1 MKHNS
6 YSSAAMSGTC
16 KHEVSKQEDFMS
28 KTSLTMSGMHEVNM
42 EEVNNFEKLTKKQ
55 CGCE

>member
-16 KHEVSKQEDFMS
+16 KHEVSKQEDFMLN
-28 KTSLTMSGMHEVNM
+28 TSLTISGMHEVNV
-42 EEVNNFEKLTKKQ
+42 EEVNNFEK
-55 CGCE
+55 